1 MNQYTPVLTVRGLA
15 AAYGPS
21 QALFDVNLDVAMGAT
36 TVLLGRNGMGKSSTL
51 KSVMRLPELTTV
63 GGRLSYCDDDIFS
76 VGPSEM
82 GRRGV
87 GYVPQGRRIFR
98 SLSVDEHLSLAPSL
112 SKGRGAS
119 RKAWSRDELFDMFP
133 RLAERRK
140 SLGATLSGGEQQMLA
155 IARAL
160 TTAPSL
166 LLLDEPTEGL
176 APALVA
182 AVVDVIIR
190 LNREYGITILL
201 AEQNLAIAHTV
212 ADSICIIDRGRSVA
226 IMPTSEFKERPDLV
240 SKYLGIEL

>member
-1 MNQYTPVLTVRGLA
+1 MDPRPPALTIRALA
-15 AAYGPS
+15 ASYGPS
-21 QALFDVNLDVAMGAT
+21 QALFDVNLDVMSGAT

-51 KSVMRLPELTTV
+51 KSVMRLAELTTV
-63 GGRLSYCDDDIFS
+63 GGEMAYCDEDILPLGS
-76 VGPSEM
+76 SEL

-112 SKGRGAS
+112 GKGQSGS
-119 RKAWSRDELFDMFP
+119 RKVWTRDELFAMFP

-140 SLGATLSGGEQQMLA
+140 SLGGNLSGGEQQMLA

-182 AVVDVIIR
+182 AVVDVITT

-201 AEQNLAIAHTV
+201 AEQSLAIAYAV
-212 ADSICIIDRGRSVA
+212 ADSVCIIDRGRSVA
-226 IMPTSEFKERPDLV
+226 IMPASELKERPDLV
-240 SKYLGIEL
+240 SQYLGIEL

>member
-1 MNQYTPVLTVRGLA
+1 MDSHQPALTVRALA

-21 QALFDVNLDVAMGAT
+21 QALFDVNLEVRSGAT

-51 KSVMRLPELTTV
+51 KSVMRLPELTTL
-63 GGRLSYCDDDIFS
+63 GGELAYREENILP
-76 VGPSEM
+76 VGPSEL

-112 SKGRGAS
+112 RKGRGGS
-119 RKAWSRDELFDMFP
+119 RKAWTRDELFVMFP

-140 SLGATLSGGEQQMLA
+140 SLGGNLSGGEQQMLA

-182 AVVDVIIR
+182 AVVDVITT

-201 AEQNLAIAHTV
+201 AEQSLAIAFAV

-226 IMPTSEFKERPDLV
+226 IMPAAELKQRPDLV
-240 SKYLGIEL
+240 SQYLGIDL